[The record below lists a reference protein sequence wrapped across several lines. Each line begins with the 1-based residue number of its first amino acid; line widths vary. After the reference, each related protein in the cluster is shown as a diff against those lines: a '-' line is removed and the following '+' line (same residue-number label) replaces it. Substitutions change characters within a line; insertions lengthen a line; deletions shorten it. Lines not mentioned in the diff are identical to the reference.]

1 MRILSACETLF
12 FMQPF
17 VFCIL
22 LDTIEHA
29 RSSTNESVQSLA
41 CSICGWANSNAS
53 HRADQTGR
61 DWKPNDLKPVDWK
74 QIDATI
80 SELRLHF
87 GSGYRIYFTRR
98 ERNVVLLLV
107 GGDKA
112 SQQRDIQK
120 GDIQKAR
127 RIAATLI
134 ELP

>member
-1 MRILSACETLF
+1 MR
-12 FMQPF
+12 PF
-17 VFCIL
+17 AFCIL

-41 CSICGWANSNAS
+41 CSIRRWANSNAP

-74 QIDATI
+74 QINPTI

-107 GGDKA
+107 
-112 SQQRDIQK
+112 
-120 GDIQKAR
+120 DIQKAR

>member
-1 MRILSACETLF
+1 
-12 FMQPF
+12 MQPF
-17 VFCIL
+17 AFCIL

-41 CSICGWANSNAS
+41 CSICGWANSNAP
-53 HRADQTGR
+53 HCADQTGR

-107 GGDKA
+107 GGDKS
-112 SQQRDIQK
+112 SQQR
-120 GDIQKAR
+120 DIQKAR

>member
-1 MRILSACETLF
+1 M
-12 FMQPF
+12 
-17 VFCIL
+17 
-22 LDTIEHA
+22 DTIEHD

-41 CSICGWANSNAS
+41 CSIRGWANSNAP

-61 DWKPNDLKPVDWK
+61 DWKPNDLKPNDLKLGDWK

-80 SELRLHF
+80 SELRLQF

-107 GGDKA
+107 GGDKS
-112 SQQRDIQK
+112 SQQR
-120 GDIQKAR
+120 DIQKAR

>member
-1 MRILSACETLF
+1 MNTLVVLQTRAFSRWLARFADGQIQMRLIARIRQAETGNL
-12 FMQPF
+12 
-17 VFCIL
+17 
-22 LDTIEHA
+22 
-29 RSSTNESVQSLA
+29 
-41 CSICGWANSNAS
+41 G
-53 HRADQTGR
+53 
-61 DWKPNDLKPVDWK
+61 DWK

-107 GGDKA
+107 
-112 SQQRDIQK
+112 
-120 GDIQKAR
+120 DIQKAR

>member
-1 MRILSACETLF
+1 
-12 FMQPF
+12 MQPF
-17 VFCIL
+17 AFCIL
-22 LDTIEHA
+22 LDTIERA

-53 HRADQTGR
+53 HRADPTGR
-61 DWKPNDLKPVDWK
+61 DWKPNDLKPNDLKLGDWK

-80 SELRLHF
+80 SELRLQF

-107 GGDKA
+107 
-112 SQQRDIQK
+112 
-120 GDIQKAR
+120 DIQKAR

>member
-1 MRILSACETLF
+1 MVRDLAAQHSVYSCNHLHFVSYWIQLNTLVVLQTRAFSRWLARFADGQIQMRLIARIRQAETGNL
-12 FMQPF
+12 
-17 VFCIL
+17 
-22 LDTIEHA
+22 
-29 RSSTNESVQSLA
+29 
-41 CSICGWANSNAS
+41 G
-53 HRADQTGR
+53 
-61 DWKPNDLKPVDWK
+61 DWK

>member
-1 MRILSACETLF
+1 MKQLF

-17 VFCIL
+17 AFCIL

-41 CSICGWANSNAS
+41 CSICGWANSNAP

-127 RIAATLI
+127 RIAAKLI

>member
-1 MRILSACETLF
+1 MRLIARIRQAETGNL
-12 FMQPF
+12 
-17 VFCIL
+17 
-22 LDTIEHA
+22 
-29 RSSTNESVQSLA
+29 
-41 CSICGWANSNAS
+41 G
-53 HRADQTGR
+53 
-61 DWKPNDLKPVDWK
+61 DWK

-127 RIAATLI
+127 RIGATLI